1 MEVDYNAFFR
11 LPHTKAEG
19 DWLEERFR
27 TMSAKESFV
36 LAAALQRS
44 PPESIVDGI
53 NLLTTLQNYLVCS
66 PAQDYEALG
75 LFSLKNR
82 NISLPED
89 ILTHVDLTA
98 LGEQFADKYPGLFI
112 VDSYVMYPTAPEQ
125 KPYDGTNLAAIRD
138 SWAVKVKL
146 GSTFFPEGVWL
157 RLPDYS
163 DVSDTEQDETVIALK
178 ELHAEK
184 LEDCT
189 ILDAV
194 CVLPE
199 AGNLMEQYSNPLRL
213 ISDGNSLGYLL
224 DGCGDST
231 ELFEEKLAEA
241 FGNTKCRTLEEVL
254 TVGQALCE
262 NPYALPRKSV
272 SQTEQRGMTMM
283 QQTI

>member
-44 PPESIVDGI
+44 PPNDIIDGI
-53 NLLTTLQNYLVCS
+53 NLLTTLPNYLVCH
-66 PAQDYEALG
+66 PAPNYEALG

-89 ILTHVDLTA
+89 VLTHVDLTA
-98 LGEQFADKYPGLFI
+98 LGEQFEDEYPGLFI
-112 VDSYVMYPTAPEQ
+112 GDSYVMYPTMPEL
-125 KPYDGTNLAAIRD
+125 KPYDGTNLAAVRD
-138 SWAVKVKL
+138 GWSVKVRL
-146 GSTFFPEGVWL
+146 GSPFCPEGVWI

-163 DVSDTEQDETVIALK
+163 DVSDTEQDETLIALK
-178 ELHAEK
+178 ELHADN

-189 ILDAV
+189 ILEAI

-199 AGNLMEQYSNPLRL
+199 AGNLMEQYSDPLRL
-213 ISDGNSLGYLL
+213 ISDGNRLGYLL
-224 DGCGDST
+224 DGIGGST
-231 ELFEEKLAEA
+231 ERFEEMLADA
-241 FGNTKCRTLEEVL
+241 FENNNCRTLAEVL
-254 TVGQALCE
+254 TVGQVLCE
-262 NPYALPRKSV
+262 YLYALPSKPSP
-272 SQTEQRGMTMM
+272 QTEQRDMTMT